1 MMKWIAK
8 RSRHSDLSPGTLV
21 HIGKSSDEPVR
32 ISLIAY
38 NADSVEEKEISA
50 YDEILFYKNSG
61 KMLWINVDGLYQTQV
76 IEKIGNIF
84 GIHPMTLE
92 DILNTTHRPKME
104 ELDGHIF
111 ITFKMLCYKVNEED
125 KDEIEAEQLSL
136 IFGDNFLLSFQEEA
150 GDVFDPI
157 RERIRKGK
165 GRIRNAGS
173 DYLAYVLS
181 DAITDQYFEILEF
194 LDDMMESSQEELLSN
209 PTPQLFQEIHDIKRE
224 IIFFRRQV
232 WPLREIFSN
241 LANGDLSLVH
251 DSTRIYLND
260 LRDNVA
266 QVIDAIESFRD
277 ILSSMT
283 DIYLSSVSN
292 RMNEV
297 MKVLTVISTIFI
309 PLTFIAGV
317 YGMNFKYMPE
327 LELQWGYFGVLGLM
341 FGAALL
347 MILWFKRKKWL

>member
-1 MMKWIAK
+1 MMTWIAK
-8 RSRHSDLSPGTLV
+8 RSRHSDLSPGTPV

-32 ISLIAY
+32 ISLMAY
-38 NADSVEEKEISA
+38 DADSIEEKESCS
-50 YDEILFYKNSG
+50 YNDILSYKNSG
-61 KMLWINVDGLYQTQV
+61 KMLWLNVDGLHQTQM

-84 GIHPMTLE
+84 NIHPMTLE

-104 ELDGHIF
+104 ELDAHIF
-111 ITFKMLCYKVNEED
+111 ITFKMLCYKVNKDD

-136 IFGDNFLLSFQEEA
+136 VFGDNFLISFQEEA

-181 DAITDQYFEILEF
+181 DAVTDQYFDILEF

-241 LANGDLSLVH
+241 LAIGDIALIKN
-251 DSTRIYLND
+251 DTRIYLND
-260 LRDNVA
+260 LRDNIA

-297 MKVLTVISTIFI
+297 MKVLTIISTIFI
-309 PLTFIAGV
+309 PLTFIAGI

-327 LELQWGYFGVLGLM
+327 LEWKWGYFGILGLM
-341 FGAALL
+341 LGAALL
-347 MILWFKRKKWL
+347 MILWFKGKKWL